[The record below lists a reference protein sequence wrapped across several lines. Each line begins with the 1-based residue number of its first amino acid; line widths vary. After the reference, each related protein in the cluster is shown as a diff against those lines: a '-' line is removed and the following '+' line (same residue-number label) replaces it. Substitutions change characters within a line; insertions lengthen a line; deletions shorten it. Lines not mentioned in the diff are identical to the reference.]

1 MVAFSG
7 LAAAFGTT
15 DTDRSAVT
23 LGDAF
28 SGLNRLLLLNYPVPG
43 EGNFHIPV
51 LPGPD
56 EHRGRILEALNVYL
70 PKQLKM

>member
-7 LAAAFGTT
+7 LAAVFGIT

-28 SGLNRLLLLNYPVPG
+28 SGLIRLFLLNYPVPG
-43 EGNFHIPV
+43 EGNVHIPV
-51 LPGPD
+51 LPGPN

-70 PKQLKM
+70 PKHLKM